1 MTAAPREL
9 PSGKWQGIALHP
21 SGRRSTR
28 TFALKRQAAKWAA
41 DTEAE
46 WRRSG
51 FRDPRAGQVTVS
63 AWHERWW
70 AARIAGRPTMARDE
84 QVWRLHVGP
93 QWGDWPLE
101 AITRMDVQGWAARQL
116 AAGTGLR
123 TVQQSV
129 GLLSMLMQ
137 SALDEDPPILAGRN
151 PCRGVAAA
159 LPDAPQR
166 PPVYYTVEQVDAI
179 LCSLSD
185 PYRTLFDF
193 AFWTGLRWGELAGL
207 QARHVD
213 LLHGLIHVQDVL
225 ERDGTLRQGD
235 PKSETSRREVPLPE
249 HLAGRVRELA
259 AVGGHVFRRP
269 DGEPLEYYRARV
281 VWRNAVAAARTCT
294 PDAPCRRGGRCL
306 DAAHHVPAYG
316 LHATRHTYASW
327 LVMQGVDLYR
337 VQSLLGHESHVTTRR
352 YAHLAPHAHDVAR
365 EALRG
370 LRARA
375 AHAPSARVARNGAGE
390 A

>member
-166 PPVYYTVEQVDAI
+166 PPVYYTVEQVV
-179 LCSLSD
+179 
-185 PYRTLFDF
+185 R
-193 AFWTGLRWGELAGL
+193 LRVLDGPAVGR
-207 QARHVD
+207 AR
-213 LLHGLIHVQDVL
+213 
-225 ERDGTLRQGD
+225 R
-235 PKSETSRREVPLPE
+235 
-249 HLAGRVRELA
+249 A
-259 AVGGHVFRRP
+259 AVPPRRH
-269 DGEPLEYYRARV
+269 
-281 VWRNAVAAARTCT
+281 AAR
-294 PDAPCRRGGRCL
+294 P
-306 DAAHHVPAYG
+306 
-316 LHATRHTYASW
+316 
-327 LVMQGVDLYR
+327 
-337 VQSLLGHESHVTTRR
+337 
-352 YAHLAPHAHDVAR
+352 
-365 EALRG
+365 
-370 LRARA
+370 RARA
-375 AHAPSARVARNGAGE
+375 GRARAGRHAAPGRPQERDEPA
-390 A
+390 